1 MQTQNGGRPTILPK
15 MYEEPLFSQIIDKIE
30 SGCNDREIYTSLHC
44 SAKTFRKWRDDN
56 IKAYDEAKSIA
67 RGNLLVLAES
77 ALASKLTV
85 RTLKETETIY
95 DADGNVEKVKVK
107 EKELD
112 KDSLVAMMVAKAG
125 NPELYNPTE
134 WRRLQQEESSAHD
147 LKAKIEE
154 LLADKKGWKL
164 DETDPSDLK
173 VHPSEDAVGDEDLA
187 LPVKLSG
194 LKYYVTVNVA
204 VDKGI

>member
-1 MQTQNGGRPTILPK
+1 MQEQKGGRPTILPE
-15 MYEEPLFSQIIDKIE
+15 MYKEPLFSKIIDKIE
-30 SGCNDREIYTSLHC
+30 SGCNDREIYTHLHC

-56 IKAYDEAKSIA
+56 RKAYDEAKSVSRA
-67 RGNLLVLAES
+67 NLLELAES
-77 ALASKLTV
+77 ALASKMTV

-95 DADGNVEKVKVK
+95 DASGNIEKVKVK

-112 KDSLVAMMVAKAG
+112 KDSLVAMFIAKAG

-154 LLADKKGWKL
+154 LD
-164 DETDPSDLK
+164 DY
-173 VHPSEDAVGDEDLA
+173 
-187 LPVKLSG
+187 KLSNYETPKIEVPEG
-194 LKYYVTVNVA
+194 FE
-204 VDKGI
+204 

>member
-67 RGNLLVLAES
+67 RGNLLELAES

-95 DADGNVEKVKVK
+95 DADGNVEKV
-107 EKELD
+107 
-112 KDSLVAMMVAKAG
+112 AMMVAKAG

-134 WRRLQQEESSAHD
+134 WRRLQQEESSSND

-154 LLADKKGWKL
+154 LD
-164 DETDPSDLK
+164 DY
-173 VHPSEDAVGDEDLA
+173 
-187 LPVKLSG
+187 KLS
-194 LKYYVTVNVA
+194 KYETPKIEVPE
-204 VDKGI
+204 GFE

>member
-67 RGNLLVLAES
+67 RGNLLELAES

-85 RTLKETETIY
+85 RLF
-95 DADGNVEKVKVK
+95 
-107 EKELD
+107 LF
-112 KDSLVAMMVAKAG
+112 
-125 NPELYNPTE
+125 P
-134 WRRLQQEESSAHD
+134 
-147 LKAKIEE
+147 
-154 LLADKKGWKL
+154 LAF
-164 DETDPSDLK
+164 
-173 VHPSEDAVGDEDLA
+173 
-187 LPVKLSG
+187 
-194 LKYYVTVNVA
+194 
-204 VDKGI
+204 

>member
-1 MQTQNGGRPTILPK
+1 MQEQNGGRPTILPK

-30 SGCNDREIYTSLHC
+30 SGCNDREIYTNLHC

-56 IKAYDEAKSIA
+56 RKAYDEAKSVSRA
-67 RGNLLVLAES
+67 NLLELAES
-77 ALASKLTV
+77 ALASKMTV

-95 DADGNVEKVKVK
+95 DASGKVEKTKVK

-112 KDSLVAMMVAKAG
+112 KDSLVAMFIAKAG

-154 LLADKKGWKL
+154 LD
-164 DETDPSDLK
+164 DY
-173 VHPSEDAVGDEDLA
+173 
-187 LPVKLSG
+187 KLSNYETPKIEVPEG
-194 LKYYVTVNVA
+194 FE
-204 VDKGI
+204 

>member
-67 RGNLLVLAES
+67 RGNLLELAES

-125 NPELYNPTE
+125 NLNFITPLNGGDYNRKNQALMT
-134 WRRLQQEESSAHD
+134 
-147 LKAKIEE
+147 LK
-154 LLADKKGWKL
+154 LKL
-164 DETDPSDLK
+164 KNLMTI
-173 VHPSEDAVGDEDLA
+173 
-187 LPVKLSG
+187 
-194 LKYYVTVNVA
+194 N
-204 VDKGI
+204 

>member
-1 MQTQNGGRPTILPK
+1 MQIQNGGRPTILPK

-56 IKAYDEAKSIA
+56 IKAYDEAKGIA
-67 RGNLLVLAES
+67 RGNLLELAES

-154 LLADKKGWKL
+154 LD
-164 DETDPSDLK
+164 DY
-173 VHPSEDAVGDEDLA
+173 
-187 LPVKLSG
+187 KLS
-194 LKYYVTVNVA
+194 KYETPKIEVPE
-204 VDKGI
+204 GFE

>member
-1 MQTQNGGRPTILPK
+1 MQAQNGGRPTILPK

-67 RGNLLVLAES
+67 RGNLLELAES

-125 NPELYNPTE
+125 NPELYNLLNGVDCNRKNQALMT
-134 WRRLQQEESSAHD
+134 
-147 LKAKIEE
+147 LK
-154 LLADKKGWKL
+154 LKL
-164 DETDPSDLK
+164 KNLMTIS
-173 VHPSEDAVGDEDLA
+173 
-187 LPVKLSG
+187 
-194 LKYYVTVNVA
+194 
-204 VDKGI
+204 

>member
-1 MQTQNGGRPTILPK
+1 MQEQKGGRPTILPK

-30 SGCNDREIYTSLHC
+30 SGCNDREIYTHLHC

-56 IKAYDEAKSIA
+56 RQAYDEAKSVSRA
-67 RGNLLVLAES
+67 NLLELAES
-77 ALASKLTV
+77 ALASKMTV

-95 DADGNVEKVKVK
+95 DESGNVEKVKVK

-112 KDSLVAMMVAKAG
+112 KDSLVAMFIAKAG

-154 LLADKKGWKL
+154 LD
-164 DETDPSDLK
+164 DY
-173 VHPSEDAVGDEDLA
+173 
-187 LPVKLSG
+187 KLSNYETPKIEVPDG
-194 LKYYVTVNVA
+194 FE
-204 VDKGI
+204 